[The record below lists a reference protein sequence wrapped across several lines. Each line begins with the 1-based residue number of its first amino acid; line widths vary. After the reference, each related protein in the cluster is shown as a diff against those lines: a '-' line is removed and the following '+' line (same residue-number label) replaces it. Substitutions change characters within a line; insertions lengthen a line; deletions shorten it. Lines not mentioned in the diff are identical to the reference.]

1 MTIASFCREQLLA
14 NGPLSLDDLTA
25 RAVDAG
31 VTRAKNPHASVASV
45 LRYAE
50 VELLD
55 GRWVTGL
62 WLLEGRC
69 LTAASLPYPLRW
81 YAQQDADLALLGDMA
96 PTSDPTAPV
105 DLDGSTRVSCV
116 RVIDG
121 KVHVTRIP
129 LPHTDTS
136 EVVDMA
142 KRLAAMTPQDRYG
155 DHRTA
160 ALRAVAQLMVDD
172 SSAFRTP
179 LPPVS
184 SWVPALVEDARRR
197 DEEARSMQEWHEKD
211 ERRRARQVV
220 LDDCT
225 AMEVQLAAERANTSV
240 QEWVLATID
249 RALGAERPRSQEPDA
264 VVISLGNR
272 WS

>member
-31 VTRAKNPHASVASV
+31 VTRAKNPHASVATV

-69 LTAASLPYPLRW
+69 LTATSLPYPRRW
-81 YAQQDADLALLGDMA
+81 YAELDADLGLLGDKV
-96 PTSDPTAPV
+96 PTSDPALPV
-105 DLDGSTRVSCV
+105 DLDGSTTVSCV

-121 KVHVTRIP
+121 QVHVTRIP
-129 LPHTDTS
+129 LPDTDTL
-136 EVVDMA
+136 EVVDLA
-142 KRLAAMTPQDRYG
+142 KRLAAITPPDRYG
-155 DHRTA
+155 EQRTG
-160 ALRAVAQLMVDD
+160 ALRAVTQLLVDD
-172 SSAFRTP
+172 PSAFRTP
-179 LPPVS
+179 LPPLS
-184 SWVPALVEDARRR
+184 TWVPALVEDARRR
-197 DEEARSMQEWHEKD
+197 DEEARRMAEWHEED
-211 ERRRARQVV
+211 ESRRARQVV

-225 AMEVQLAAERANTSV
+225 AVEVQLAAERAFMSV
-240 QEWVLATID
+240 QEWVLTAID
-249 RALGAERPRSQEPDA
+249 GALSTERPRSQEPDG
-264 VVISLGNR
+264 VVISLGDR